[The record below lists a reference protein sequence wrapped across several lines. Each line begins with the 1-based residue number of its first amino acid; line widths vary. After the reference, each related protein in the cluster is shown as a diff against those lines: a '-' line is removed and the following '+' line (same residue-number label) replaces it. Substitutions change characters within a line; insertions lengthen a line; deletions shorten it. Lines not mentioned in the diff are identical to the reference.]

1 MKLTAEL
8 FLTILGTAVV
18 VGGSIATFAVW
29 AFKAVIAKDVTPT
42 LVKLGSEANALTNEF
57 VTLREGKAE
66 ERAEVRAILKDLDLL
81 VRNHD
86 SRIAVHDAR
95 IAVIESRLTS

>member
-8 FLTILGTAVV
+8 VLTILGTAVV

-29 AFKAVIAKDVTPT
+29 AFKAVIAKDVTPK
-42 LVKLGSEANALTNEF
+42 LVELGSGANALTKEF
-57 VTLREGKAE
+57 AMFREGKAE
-66 ERAEVRAILKDLDLL
+66 ERAETRAILKDLDAI

-86 SRIAVHDAR
+86 AR
-95 IAVIESRLTS
+95 LAVIESRLNP